1 MCLPTGRVHHFS
13 KRGSALRF
21 EQAEQRCA
29 LCSGSRGGCRH
40 YRFQSFE
47 NSICF
52 AGAGHDGSL
61 HSEAP
66 AQCRCSHHPKPQRY
80 SEAVA
85 RRRGC
90 VMTVLAMLEL
100 RAGSSRFCSIDSVK
114 FEDDFQLARSALQ
127 RRRTSIPNTLL
138 RPDSPRLHPLS
149 SRCRRK
155 TDQGYRRVL
164 PVARITRLLTAF
176 RLKV

>member
-1 MCLPTGRVHHFS
+1 MCLPTGGNHHFS

-21 EQAEQRCA
+21 EQTEQRSA
-29 LCSGSRGGCRH
+29 LCSGSRGACKH
-40 YRFQSFE
+40 YRLRSFK

-66 AQCRCSHHPKPQRY
+66 AQCRCSHHPKPRKY

-100 RAGSSRFCSIDSVK
+100 RSCSSLLCSNDSVK
-114 FEDDFQLARSALQ
+114 FEDDFQLARSAMQ
-127 RRRTSIPNTLL
+127 RACVITHAHWAMAQVECGWPAIEVLFQF
-138 RPDSPRLHPLS
+138 
-149 SRCRRK
+149 SRS
-155 TDQGYRRVL
+155 G
-164 PVARITRLLTAF
+164 VAESTIYGSRWTIFCAA
-176 RLKV
+176 KE